1 MFDNVARI
9 DRHLMARQIAYV
21 FSNQTCKMYNAAYY
35 KDDIDGEL
43 HCDVSIITPEGKET
57 QPENNN

>member
-1 MFDNVARI
+1 
-9 DRHLMARQIAYV
+9 MARQIAYV

-35 KDDIDGEL
+35 KDYIDGEL